1 MFVLSYVNELCIY
14 PGLCFPSSQLHLR
27 LRADEGST
35 SQYVLLNKP
44 LDFTHAN
51 GLLSCVNDTMYLL
64 GNLLF
69 FKIHVNHFMAQ
80 DNSPCANVISKC
92 MLSVRGLG
100 PFSKFWDISSL

>member
-1 MFVLSYVNELCIY
+1 MLINYVFILDSFFKF
-14 PGLCFPSSQLHLR
+14 LLR
-27 LRADEGST
+27 LRKDFT
-35 SQYVLLNKP
+35 NQYVLLNKP

-69 FKIHVNHFMAQ
+69 FKIHVNHFMVQ

-100 PFSKFWDISSL
+100 PFYKF

>member
-1 MFVLSYVNELCIY
+1 MLINYVFILDSFFKF
-14 PGLCFPSSQLHLR
+14 LLR
-27 LRADEGST
+27 LRKDFT
-35 SQYVLLNKP
+35 NQYVLLNKP

-100 PFSKFWDISSL
+100 PFSKF